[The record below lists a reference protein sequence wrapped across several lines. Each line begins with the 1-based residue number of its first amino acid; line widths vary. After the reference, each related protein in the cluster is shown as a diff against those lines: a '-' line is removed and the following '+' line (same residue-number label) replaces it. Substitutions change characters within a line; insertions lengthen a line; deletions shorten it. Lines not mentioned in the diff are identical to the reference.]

1 MESSLEIQSL
11 NEKDSLKRKAKKSK
25 KNNRNDE
32 YLLNN
37 RISINFYSDIL
48 KLIHLITQILK
59 IITQDVHVSLIK
71 IGLRYSLGY
80 TIIK

>member
-25 KNNRNDE
+25 KNNRNDD